1 MTKER
6 RMRRFRIL
14 SEGLAHNTRVLDAD
28 GKDVT
33 LDLGVTGI
41 EWRVSSEGFTRAAMQ
56 IEGIRIDA
64 QGELLP
70 SRKQRALDLPLL
82 KGSTWGLRVAWSSPR
97 RYVLRYWL
105 FSAGHYA
112 RLTTF
117 VRICGVLVQ
126 WYRGVAPETKDGE
139 S

>member
-1 MTKER
+1 
-6 RMRRFRIL
+6 MRRFRIV
-14 SEGLAHNTRVLDAD
+14 SEGLAHNTRVFDAD

-41 EWRVSSEGFTRAAMQ
+41 EWRVSSEGFTSATLQ
-56 IEGIRIDA
+56 IEGIHIDA

-70 SRKQRALDLPLL
+70 LRKPRAFDLPLL
-82 KGSTWGLRVAWSSPR
+82 KGWGLRVAWSSPR
-97 RYVLRYWL
+97 RYVLRHWL
-105 FSAGHYA
+105 FSAGHYP
-112 RLTTF
+112 RLTMF

-126 WYRGVAPETKDGE
+126 WYRGVAPETTGGE